1 MKKLLFI
8 MLLMAAMPAMSQYTD
23 FYKQTGKVVDAETGK
38 PLQGATVRNFRS
50 SVQTDEEGR
59 YTIEYHTYDS
69 DLRLYVSH
77 PNYCTDTFGYA
88 PELVRLRPQPKN
100 SIQLQNNDNYHK
112 NPQAAKTPEKR
123 PTVAVV
129 LSGGGAKGVAHISAL
144 KAIEE
149 AGIPID
155 IICGTSMGSLVGAL
169 YCIGYTTDELDSLVR
184 SQDWTALLSDRADP
198 ATLSLRQREEQNTY
212 ALIRGMSS
220 EAPEKGGLIRGRNLN
235 VLFRRLCAGYLD
247 SINFDS
253 LPIRFACV
261 ATDIVTNNEVD
272 FHSGYLVQAMRASMA
287 IPAVFTPVRIGDMV
301 LIDGGLRNNYP
312 ADVARQMGAD
322 IIIGVTVQNDSMRAD
337 EITDAM
343 SVFNQIID
351 INSKNKYDENVAM
364 SDIFMKVNVH
374 GYSAASFTPSAID
387 TLIRRGAEEAARHRD
402 DLQALSHRIY
412 GMTSGTDNIAK
423 NNDLYLPR
431 HFREPVFDIDSND
444 TKGPMI
450 FERSKHE
457 LTAMNPIISVGFR
470 FDTEEMGALQLNG
483 KLPFWQQFP
492 MELAATLRLG
502 KRIMARVEYG
512 LSTNR
517 IFSPSLSY
525 TFRNNDFNIYSYGI
539 RTYSFKYIQHQA
551 DFTPINFNLSRW
563 EIKAG
568 VRWERFDYYGGVLSI
583 GNDTLELTDKN
594 FFSYRFAAD
603 MNTEDRWYFPSR
615 GTRLHVAYSYIT
627 DNLVGLDGTI
637 GLTDVA
643 LQWRANL
650 PLLRRFS
657 LQSSFF
663 TRLLLGGDVPLTY
676 RNALGG
682 EWFGHTMEQQVPF
695 AGIGHQEFMERYLI
709 GVQLQAQVRI
719 MRSQY
724 IMLRLALARNSD
736 ELGQLFWPV
745 ENSEG
750 VPPAWHTPL
759 LGAQLGYSY
768 STLFGP
774 IDARLGY
781 STHTRAPYFFL
792 NIGHRF

>member
-1 MKKLLFI
+1 MKKLLLI
-8 MLLMAAMPAMSQYTD
+8 MLLMVALPASSQYTG
-23 FYKQTGKVVDAETGK
+23 FYKQAGKVVDAETGK
-38 PLQGATVRNFRS
+38 PLQGAIVKNHRG

-59 YTIEYHTYDS
+59 YTIDYHTYDS

-77 PNYCTDTFGYA
+77 PNYYTDTFGYA
-88 PELVRLRPQPKN
+88 PELIQLRPLPKD
-100 SIQLQNNDNYHK
+100 SIQRRVNDNRQK
-112 NPQAAKTPEKR
+112 NIKASKR

-155 IICGTSMGSLVGAL
+155 IICGTSMGSLIGAL
-169 YCIGYTTDELDSLVR
+169 YCIGYTSDDLDSLVR
-184 SQDWTALLSDRADP
+184 SQDWTVLLSDRADP

-220 EAPEKGGLIRGRNLN
+220 DTPEKGGLIRGRNLN

-247 SINFDS
+247 SISFDS

-261 ATDIVTNNEVD
+261 ATDIVTNGEVV
-272 FHSGYLVQAMRASMA
+272 FHDGYLVQAMRASMA
-287 IPAVFTPVRIGDMV
+287 IPAVFTPVRIGEMV

-322 IIIGVTVQNDSMRAD
+322 IIIGVTVQNDSLRAD

-351 INSKNKYDENVAM
+351 INSKNKYDDNVAL
-364 SDIFMKVNVH
+364 SDIFMKVDVH
-374 GYSAASFTPSAID
+374 GYSAASFTHSAID
-387 TLIRRGAEEAARHRD
+387 TLIRRGAEEAARHTD
-402 DLQALSHRIY
+402 DLQALSHRIV
-412 GMTSGTDNIAK
+412 GLGNGNSKDN
-423 NNDLYLPR
+423 DHSDRYR
-431 HFREPVFDIDSND
+431 HRLRREPVFDIDSSNTVPPQMD
-444 TKGPMI
+444 GK
-450 FERSKHE
+450 SKKE
-457 LTAMNPIISVGFR
+457 QSKLNPIVSVGFR

-492 MELAATLRLG
+492 MELAATIRLG
-502 KRIMARVEYG
+502 KRIMAKVEYG

-517 IFSPSLSY
+517 IFSPSINY

-539 RTYSFKYIQHQA
+539 RTYSFKYFQHQA
-551 DFTPINFNLSRW
+551 EFTPINFHLRRW

-568 VRWERFDYYGGVLSI
+568 VRWEYFDYYGGVLSI
-583 GNDTLELTDKN
+583 GGDSLNLTDN
-594 FFSYRFAAD
+594 HYFSYRFDAD
-603 MNTEDRWYFPSR
+603 LNTEDHWYFPSR
-615 GTRLHVAYSYIT
+615 GTRLHVGYAYIT
-627 DNLVGLDGTI
+627 DNMVGMDGTI
-637 GLTDVA
+637 GLTDAA

-650 PLLRRFS
+650 PVLRRFS

-663 TRLLLGGDVPLTY
+663 TRLLLGGDVPLIY
-676 RNALGG
+676 RNAMGG

-724 IMLRLALARNSD
+724 IMLRLAFARNSD
-736 ELGQLFWPV
+736 DLGQLFWPV
-745 ENSEG
+745 DNSVDG
-750 VPPAWHTPL
+750 VPPAWHTPMF
-759 LGAQLGYSY
+759 GAQIGYSY

>member
-1 MKKLLFI
+1 
-8 MLLMAAMPAMSQYTD
+8 MLLIAALPAMSQYTG
-23 FYKQTGKVVDAETGK
+23 FYQQTGKVVDAETGK
-38 PLQGATVRNFRS
+38 PLQGAIVKNHRG
-50 SVQTDEEGR
+50 SVQTDSGGR

-69 DLRLYVSH
+69 DLRIYVSH
-77 PNYCTDTFGYA
+77 QGYITDTFGNA
-88 PELVRLRPQPKN
+88 QEFVRLRPLPKN
-100 SIQLQNNDNYHK
+100 STQIQSNDNHHK
-112 NPQAAKTPEKR
+112 NPKAIPKER

-144 KAIEE
+144 RAIEE

-155 IICGTSMGSLVGAL
+155 IICGTSMGSLIGAL
-169 YCIGYTTDELDSLVR
+169 YSIGYTTDELDSLVR
-184 SQDWTALLSDRADP
+184 NQDWTTLLSDRTDP

-220 EAPEKGGLIRGRNLN
+220 DTPEKGGLIRGRNLN
-235 VLFRRLCAGYLD
+235 VLFRRLCTGYLD
-247 SINFDS
+247 SICFDS

-261 ATDIVTNNEVD
+261 ATDIVTNGEVV
-272 FHSGYLVQAMRASMA
+272 FHDGYLVQAMRASMA
-287 IPAVFTPVRIGDMV
+287 IPAVFTPVRIGEMV

-322 IIIGVTVQNDSMRAD
+322 IIIGVTVQNDSLRAN

-351 INSKNKYDENVAM
+351 INSKNKYDENVAL
-364 SDIFMKVNVH
+364 SDIFMKVDVH
-374 GYSAASFTPSAID
+374 GYSAASFTHSAID
-387 TLIRRGAEEAARHRD
+387 TLIRRGAEEAVRHID
-402 DLQALSHRIY
+402 DLQALRHRID
-412 GMTSGTDNIAK
+412 GLGNSSSKSSDNS
-423 NNDLYLPR
+423 DRYR
-431 HFREPVFDIDSND
+431 HRQHREPIFDIDSSN
-444 TKGPMI
+444 TVPPQMKGKSEP
-450 FERSKHE
+450 SK
-457 LTAMNPIISVGFR
+457 LNPIISVGFR

-492 MELAATLRLG
+492 MELGATIRLG
-502 KRIMARVEYG
+502 KRIMAKVEYG

-539 RTYSFKYIQHQA
+539 RTYSFKYFQHQA
-551 DFTPINFNLSRW
+551 DFTPINFHLRRW

-583 GNDTLELTDKN
+583 GNDSLELTDKN

-603 MNTEDRWYFPSR
+603 LNTEDHWYFPSR
-615 GTRLHVAYSYIT
+615 GTRLHVGYAYIT
-627 DNLVGLDGTI
+627 DNLVGMDGTI
-637 GLTDVA
+637 GLTDAA

-650 PLLRRFS
+650 PVSRRFS

-663 TRLLLGGDVPLTY
+663 TRLLLGGDVPLIY
-676 RNALGG
+676 RNAMGG

-724 IMLRLALARNSD
+724 IMLRLAFARNSD
-736 ELGQLFWPV
+736 ELSQLFWPV
-745 ENSEG
+745 DNSVDG
-750 VPPAWHTPL
+750 VPPAWHTPIF
-759 LGAQLGYSY
+759 GAQIGYSY

>member
-8 MLLMAAMPAMSQYTD
+8 MLLMVALPASSQYTG
-23 FYKQTGKVVDAETGK
+23 FYKQAGKVVDAETGK
-38 PLQGATVRNFRS
+38 PLQGAIVKNHRG

-59 YTIEYHTYDS
+59 YTIDYHTYDS

-77 PNYCTDTFGYA
+77 PNYYTDTFGYA
-88 PELVRLRPQPKN
+88 PELIQLRPLPKD
-100 SIQLQNNDNYHK
+100 SIQRRVNDNRQK
-112 NPQAAKTPEKR
+112 NIKASKR

-144 KAIEE
+144 KAIED

-155 IICGTSMGSLVGAL
+155 IICGTSMGSLIGAL
-169 YCIGYTTDELDSLVR
+169 YCIGYTSDDLDSLVR

-220 EAPEKGGLIRGRNLN
+220 DTPEKGGLIRGRNLN

-247 SINFDS
+247 SISFDS

-261 ATDIVTNNEVD
+261 ATDIVTNGEVV
-272 FHSGYLVQAMRASMA
+272 FHDGYLVQAMRASMA
-287 IPAVFTPVRIGDMV
+287 IPAVFTPVRIGEMV

-322 IIIGVTVQNDSMRAD
+322 IIIGVTVQNDSLRAD

-351 INSKNKYDENVAM
+351 INSKNKYDDNVAL
-364 SDIFMKVNVH
+364 SDIFMKVDVH
-374 GYSAASFTPSAID
+374 GYSAASFTHSAID
-387 TLIRRGAEEAARHRD
+387 TLIRRGAEEAARHTD
-402 DLQALSHRIY
+402 DLQALSHRIV
-412 GMTSGTDNIAK
+412 GLGNGNSKDN
-423 NNDLYLPR
+423 DHSDRYR
-431 HFREPVFDIDSND
+431 HRLRREPVFDIDSSNTVPPQMD
-444 TKGPMI
+444 GK
-450 FERSKHE
+450 SKKE
-457 LTAMNPIISVGFR
+457 QSKLNPIVSVGFR

-492 MELAATLRLG
+492 MELAATIRLG
-502 KRIMARVEYG
+502 KRIMAKVEYG

-517 IFSPSLSY
+517 IFSPSINY

-539 RTYSFKYIQHQA
+539 RTYSFKYFQHQA
-551 DFTPINFNLSRW
+551 EFTPINFHLRRW

-568 VRWERFDYYGGVLSI
+568 VRWEYFDYYGGVLSI
-583 GNDTLELTDKN
+583 GGDSLNLTDN
-594 FFSYRFAAD
+594 HYFSYRFAAD
-603 MNTEDRWYFPSR
+603 LNTEDHWYFPSR
-615 GTRLHVAYSYIT
+615 GTRLHVGYAYIT
-627 DNLVGLDGTI
+627 DNLVGMDGTI
-637 GLTDVA
+637 GLTDAA

-650 PLLRRFS
+650 PVLRRFS

-663 TRLLLGGDVPLTY
+663 TRLLLGGDVPLIY
-676 RNALGG
+676 RNAMGG

-724 IMLRLALARNSD
+724 IMLRLAFARNSD
-736 ELGQLFWPV
+736 DLRQLFWPV
-745 ENSEG
+745 DNSVDG
-750 VPPAWHTPL
+750 VPPAWHTPMF
-759 LGAQLGYSY
+759 GAQIGYSY

>member
-1 MKKLLFI
+1 MKKLLLI
-8 MLLMAAMPAMSQYTD
+8 MLLMVALPASSQYTG
-23 FYKQTGKVVDAETGK
+23 FYKQAGKVVDAETGK
-38 PLQGATVRNFRS
+38 PLQGAIVKNHRG

-59 YTIEYHTYDS
+59 YTIDYHTYDS

-77 PNYCTDTFGYA
+77 PNYYTDTFGYA
-88 PELVRLRPQPKN
+88 PELIQLRPLPKD
-100 SIQLQNNDNYHK
+100 SIQRRVNDNRQK
-112 NPQAAKTPEKR
+112 NIKASKR

-155 IICGTSMGSLVGAL
+155 IICGTSMGSLIGAL
-169 YCIGYTTDELDSLVR
+169 YCIGYTSDDLDSLVR

-220 EAPEKGGLIRGRNLN
+220 DTPEKGGLIRGRNLN

-247 SINFDS
+247 SISFDS

-261 ATDIVTNNEVD
+261 ATDIVTNGEVV
-272 FHSGYLVQAMRASMA
+272 FHDGYLVQAMRASMA
-287 IPAVFTPVRIGDMV
+287 IPAVFTPVRIGEMV

-322 IIIGVTVQNDSMRAD
+322 IIIGVTVQNDSLRAD

-351 INSKNKYDENVAM
+351 INSKNKYDDNVAL
-364 SDIFMKVNVH
+364 SDIFMKVDVH
-374 GYSAASFTPSAID
+374 GYSAASFTHSAID
-387 TLIRRGAEEAARHRD
+387 TLIRRGAEEAARHTD
-402 DLQALSHRIY
+402 DLQALSHRIV
-412 GMTSGTDNIAK
+412 GLGNGNSKDN
-423 NNDLYLPR
+423 DHSDRYR
-431 HFREPVFDIDSND
+431 HRLRREPVFDIDSSNTVPPQMD
-444 TKGPMI
+444 GK
-450 FERSKHE
+450 SKKE
-457 LTAMNPIISVGFR
+457 QSKLNPIVSVGFR

-492 MELAATLRLG
+492 MELAATIRLG
-502 KRIMARVEYG
+502 KRIMAKVEYG

-517 IFSPSLSY
+517 IFSPSINY

-539 RTYSFKYIQHQA
+539 RTYSFKYFQHQA
-551 DFTPINFNLSRW
+551 EFTPINFHLRQW

-568 VRWERFDYYGGVLSI
+568 VRWEYFDYYGGVLSI
-583 GNDTLELTDKN
+583 GGDSLNLTDN
-594 FFSYRFAAD
+594 HYFSYRFAAD
-603 MNTEDRWYFPSR
+603 LNTEDHWYFPSR
-615 GTRLHVAYSYIT
+615 GTRLHVGYAYIT
-627 DNLVGLDGTI
+627 DNLVGMDGTI
-637 GLTDVA
+637 GLTDAA

-650 PLLRRFS
+650 PVLRRFS

-663 TRLLLGGDVPLTY
+663 TRLLLGGDVPLIY
-676 RNALGG
+676 RNAMGG

-724 IMLRLALARNSD
+724 IMLRLAFARNSD
-736 ELGQLFWPV
+736 DLGQLFWPV
-745 ENSEG
+745 DNSVDG
-750 VPPAWHTPL
+750 VPPAWHTPMF
-759 LGAQLGYSY
+759 GAQIGYSY